1 MKKLFVLEDM
11 SFQKDKNQRGIYWC
25 PNGEEYYNEGQG
37 FVCFLEDKGEYA
49 WGSFEDGYS
58 VRCVEK

>member
-1 MKKLFVLEDM
+1 M